1 MGKGVHAQPWA
12 SFPARITKADKIKMN
27 VPTTTTEIKRPQIYT
42 NSTRD
47 PAAPQK
53 DTSTDCRYFLR
64 TNKKIM
70 NAVTDRFLM
79 WVDAVGGYL
88 VCLNDQLTIGQAR
101 PNSHVEI
108 PLAADIASQHARL
121 KRQGKEGDYVLEPL
135 SQVMVQHQEIN
146 SPTLLY
152 DGDMISLGS
161 AQLQFTKPHPLSASA
176 RLDLIGSSRTN
187 PYTDAILLMSDTLI
201 IGNNMANHV
210 VYHGEDHQVVLYQ
223 QDGKLLCRSNQPV
236 NLDGIVDQRGG
247 ELFYGSQ
254 VKSDLIS
261 FSLEEV
267 P

>member
-1 MGKGVHAQPWA
+1 
-12 SFPARITKADKIKMN
+12 MN
-27 VPTTTTEIKRPQIYT
+27 VPTTTSEIKRPQIYT

-47 PAAPQK
+47 PAAPQQ
-53 DTSTDCRYFLR
+53 DTSTDCRYYLR

-88 VCLNDQLTIGQAR
+88 VCLNNQLTIGQAR
-101 PNSHVEI
+101 PGSKVDI
-108 PLAADIASQHARL
+108 PLLADISSKHARL
-121 KRQGKEGDYVLEPL
+121 KREGEEGDYIIEPL
-135 SQVMVQHQEIN
+135 APVLVQNQEIK
-146 SPTLLY
+146 SPTLLHHE
-152 DGDMISLGS
+152 DVISLGT
-161 AQLQFTKPHPLSASA
+161 AELQFTKPHPLSTSA
-176 RLDLIGSSRTN
+176 RLDLLGQRRTN